1 MVSILVQ
8 ERIKNAQHVILDPK
22 LFKEYMMYRIITILV
37 AILLL
42 AGCSAQNSQPSP
54 TITLSSD
61 YISNNIQ
68 PEEDDVVKKTEE
80 LIEMYP
86 GYVTIDGIVGCAEAW
101 LEKEQGLT
109 PLTDIGEDELPWLS
123 DPIIKQY
130 AYKIRALRLNNG
142 DMFIIIGTNDLGDD
156 IEQFEAFVT
165 KHVES
170 LAENLDAESYI
181 TIYSRYTRIA
191 VSKSHMSEIL
201 NAILSAEQDCWPD

>member
-1 MVSILVQ
+1 M
-8 ERIKNAQHVILDPK
+8 
-22 LFKEYMMYRIITILV
+22 
-37 AILLL
+37 L
-42 AGCSAQNSQPSP
+42 AGRSAQNSQPESAAAPASENTP
-54 TITLSSD
+54 T
-61 YISNNIQ
+61 
-68 PEEDDVVKKTEE
+68 KTVDK
-80 LIEMYP
+80 YP
-86 GYVTIDGIVGCAEAW
+86 DYVTIDGIVGCAKAW

-165 KHVES
+165 KHVND
-170 LAENLDAESYI
+170 LAESLDAESNV
-181 TIYSRYTRIA
+181 TIYSRYTRSA